1 MRERLSEKEKIA
13 RVVTGVDT
21 DSTFMGVDD
30 RSLDKMIDNAERQKW
45 NDSVKE
51 IEDKFK
57 DHENALQEAAD
68 EYAKKLDGVQIYPIA
83 NYVIVRPFKE
93 NPFQKVKIDEK
104 LKKMCDD
111 NGENLPKESIK
122 LSDLLKRNNIDI
134 FKISKAYGLFE
145 EYSHEILDVVN
156 TKVKYEG
163 YLRQQQEDVD
173 KMLANEKVKIP
184 EDFDYKSQK
193 GLRAEAVEKLDKIRP
208 LNLGQASRISG
219 VSPADI
225 SVLAVLIKKR

>member
-1 MRERLSEKEKIA
+1 MREKLSEKEKIA
-13 RVVTGVDT
+13 RMVSGVDT

-68 EYAKKLDGVQIYPIA
+68 NYAKNLNGVQIYPIA

-104 LKKMCDD
+104 SGL
-111 NGENLPKESIK
+111 I
-122 LSDLLKRNNIDI
+122 LSTGGLIPEYKRNDSGEYEEAEQVIKTGVVIQAGPECKWLKDGDTIMWAVMSEVVIPFYNFGFRLVNENRAICVINDDLEER
-134 FKISKAYGLFE
+134 FKNK
-145 EYSHEILDVVN
+145 D
-156 TKVKYEG
+156 
-163 YLRQQQEDVD
+163 
-173 KMLANEKVKIP
+173 
-184 EDFDYKSQK
+184 
-193 GLRAEAVEKLDKIRP
+193 
-208 LNLGQASRISG
+208 
-219 VSPADI
+219 
-225 SVLAVLIKKR
+225 

>member
-1 MRERLSEKEKIA
+1 MREKLSEKERIA
-13 RVVTGVDT
+13 RMVSGVDT

-68 EYAKKLDGVQIYPIA
+68 NYAKNLNGVQIYPIA

-104 LKKMCDD
+104 SGL
-111 NGENLPKESIK
+111 I
-122 LSDLLKRNNIDI
+122 LSTGGLVPEYKRNDSGEYEEAEQVIKTGVVIQAGPECKWLKDGDTIMWAVMSEVVIPFYNFGFRLVNENRAICVINDDLEER
-134 FKISKAYGLFE
+134 FKSK
-145 EYSHEILDVVN
+145 D
-156 TKVKYEG
+156 
-163 YLRQQQEDVD
+163 
-173 KMLANEKVKIP
+173 
-184 EDFDYKSQK
+184 
-193 GLRAEAVEKLDKIRP
+193 
-208 LNLGQASRISG
+208 
-219 VSPADI
+219 
-225 SVLAVLIKKR
+225 

>member
-1 MRERLSEKEKIA
+1 MRERLSEKEQIA
-13 RVVTGVDT
+13 RMVTGVDT

-104 LKKMCDD
+104 TGL
-111 NGENLPKESIK
+111 I
-122 LSDLLKRNNIDI
+122 LSTGGLIPEYKRNDSGEYEEAEQVIKTGVVIQAGPECKWLKDGDTIMWAVMSEVVIPFYNFGFRLVNENRAICVINDDLEER
-134 FKISKAYGLFE
+134 FKNK
-145 EYSHEILDVVN
+145 D
-156 TKVKYEG
+156 
-163 YLRQQQEDVD
+163 
-173 KMLANEKVKIP
+173 
-184 EDFDYKSQK
+184 
-193 GLRAEAVEKLDKIRP
+193 
-208 LNLGQASRISG
+208 
-219 VSPADI
+219 
-225 SVLAVLIKKR
+225 

>member
-1 MRERLSEKEKIA
+1 MREKLSEKERIA
-13 RVVTGVDT
+13 RMVSGVDT

-104 LKKMCDD
+104 TGL
-111 NGENLPKESIK
+111 I
-122 LSDLLKRNNIDI
+122 LSTGGLIPEYKRNDSGEYEEAEQVIKTGVVIQAGPECKWLKDGDTIMWSVMSEVVIPFYNFGFRLVNENRAICVINDDLEER
-134 FKISKAYGLFE
+134 FKNK
-145 EYSHEILDVVN
+145 D
-156 TKVKYEG
+156 
-163 YLRQQQEDVD
+163 
-173 KMLANEKVKIP
+173 
-184 EDFDYKSQK
+184 
-193 GLRAEAVEKLDKIRP
+193 
-208 LNLGQASRISG
+208 
-219 VSPADI
+219 
-225 SVLAVLIKKR
+225 

>member
-1 MRERLSEKEKIA
+1 MREKLSEKEKIA
-13 RVVTGVDT
+13 RMVSGVDT

-68 EYAKKLDGVQIYPIA
+68 NYAKNLNGVQIYPIA

-104 LKKMCDD
+104 SGL
-111 NGENLPKESIK
+111 I
-122 LSDLLKRNNIDI
+122 LSTGGLIPEYKRNDSGEYEEAEQVIKTGVVIQAGPECKWLKDGDTIMWAVMSEVVIPFYNFGFRLVNENRAICVINDDLEER
-134 FKISKAYGLFE
+134 FKSK
-145 EYSHEILDVVN
+145 D
-156 TKVKYEG
+156 
-163 YLRQQQEDVD
+163 
-173 KMLANEKVKIP
+173 
-184 EDFDYKSQK
+184 
-193 GLRAEAVEKLDKIRP
+193 
-208 LNLGQASRISG
+208 
-219 VSPADI
+219 
-225 SVLAVLIKKR
+225 

>member
-104 LKKMCDD
+104 TGL
-111 NGENLPKESIK
+111 I
-122 LSDLLKRNNIDI
+122 LSTGGLIPEYKRND
-134 FKISKAYGLFE
+134 SGEFE
-145 EYSHEILDVVN
+145 EAEQVIKTGVVIQAGPECKWIKDGDTIMWAVMSEVVIPFYN
-156 TKVKYEG
+156 FGFRLV
-163 YLRQQQEDVD
+163 
-173 KMLANEKVKIP
+173 NEN
-184 EDFDYKSQK
+184 
-193 GLRAEAVEKLDKIRP
+193 RAICVINDDLEERFKNKD
-208 LNLGQASRISG
+208 
-219 VSPADI
+219 
-225 SVLAVLIKKR
+225 

>member
-1 MRERLSEKEKIA
+1 MRERLSEKEQIA
-13 RVVTGVDT
+13 RMVTGVDT

-104 LKKMCDD
+104 T
-111 NGENLPKESIK
+111 GII
-122 LSDLLKRNNIDI
+122 LSTGGLIPEYKRND
-134 FKISKAYGLFE
+134 SGEFE
-145 EYSHEILDVVN
+145 EAEQVIKTGVVIQAGPECKWLKDGDTIMWAVMSEVVIPFYN
-156 TKVKYEG
+156 FGFRLV
-163 YLRQQQEDVD
+163 
-173 KMLANEKVKIP
+173 NEN
-184 EDFDYKSQK
+184 
-193 GLRAEAVEKLDKIRP
+193 RAICVINDDLEERF
-208 LNLGQASRISG
+208 
-219 VSPADI
+219 
-225 SVLAVLIKKR
+225 KKQD

>member
-1 MRERLSEKEKIA
+1 MRERLSEKEQIA
-13 RVVTGVDT
+13 RMVTGVDT

-104 LKKMCDD
+104 TGL
-111 NGENLPKESIK
+111 I
-122 LSDLLKRNNIDI
+122 LSTGGLIPEYKRNDSGEYEEAEQVIKTGVVIQAGPECKWLKDGDTIMWSVMSEVVIPFYNFGFRLVNENRAICVINDDLEER
-134 FKISKAYGLFE
+134 FKNK
-145 EYSHEILDVVN
+145 D
-156 TKVKYEG
+156 
-163 YLRQQQEDVD
+163 
-173 KMLANEKVKIP
+173 
-184 EDFDYKSQK
+184 
-193 GLRAEAVEKLDKIRP
+193 
-208 LNLGQASRISG
+208 
-219 VSPADI
+219 
-225 SVLAVLIKKR
+225 

>member
-13 RVVTGVDT
+13 RVITGVDT

-104 LKKMCDD
+104 TGL
-111 NGENLPKESIK
+111 I
-122 LSDLLKRNNIDI
+122 LSTGGLIPEYKRNDSGEYEEAEQVIKTGVVIQAGPECKWIKDGDTIMWAVMSEVVIPFYNFGFRLVNENRAICVINDDLEER
-134 FKISKAYGLFE
+134 FKKQ
-145 EYSHEILDVVN
+145 D
-156 TKVKYEG
+156 
-163 YLRQQQEDVD
+163 
-173 KMLANEKVKIP
+173 
-184 EDFDYKSQK
+184 
-193 GLRAEAVEKLDKIRP
+193 
-208 LNLGQASRISG
+208 
-219 VSPADI
+219 
-225 SVLAVLIKKR
+225 

>member
-1 MRERLSEKEKIA
+1 MREKLSEKEKIA
-13 RVVTGVDT
+13 RMVSGVDT

-104 LKKMCDD
+104 TGL
-111 NGENLPKESIK
+111 I
-122 LSDLLKRNNIDI
+122 LSTGGLIPEYKRNDSGEYEEAEQVIKTGVVIQAGPECKWLKDGDTIMWSVMSEVVIPFYNFGFRLVNENRAICVINDDLEER
-134 FKISKAYGLFE
+134 FK
-145 EYSHEILDVVN
+145 
-156 TKVKYEG
+156 
-163 YLRQQQEDVD
+163 
-173 KMLANEKVKIP
+173 
-184 EDFDYKSQK
+184 
-193 GLRAEAVEKLDKIRP
+193 
-208 LNLGQASRISG
+208 
-219 VSPADI
+219 
-225 SVLAVLIKKR
+225 KKD

>member
-104 LKKMCDD
+104 SGL
-111 NGENLPKESIK
+111 I
-122 LSDLLKRNNIDI
+122 LSTGGLIPEYKRNDSGEYEEAEQVIKTGVVIQAGPECKWLKDGDTIMWAVMSEVVIPFYNFGFRLVNENRAICVINDDLEER
-134 FKISKAYGLFE
+134 FKSK
-145 EYSHEILDVVN
+145 D
-156 TKVKYEG
+156 
-163 YLRQQQEDVD
+163 
-173 KMLANEKVKIP
+173 
-184 EDFDYKSQK
+184 
-193 GLRAEAVEKLDKIRP
+193 
-208 LNLGQASRISG
+208 
-219 VSPADI
+219 
-225 SVLAVLIKKR
+225 

>member
-1 MRERLSEKEKIA
+1 MREKLSEKERIA
-13 RVVTGVDT
+13 RMVTGVDT

-104 LKKMCDD
+104 T
-111 NGENLPKESIK
+111 GII
-122 LSDLLKRNNIDI
+122 LSTGGLIPEYKRND
-134 FKISKAYGLFE
+134 SGEFE
-145 EYSHEILDVVN
+145 EAEQVIKTGVVIQAGPECKWLKDGDTIMWAVMSEVVIPFYN
-156 TKVKYEG
+156 FGFRLV
-163 YLRQQQEDVD
+163 
-173 KMLANEKVKIP
+173 NENRAICVINDDL
-184 EDFDYKSQK
+184 EERFKSK
-193 GLRAEAVEKLDKIRP
+193 D
-208 LNLGQASRISG
+208 
-219 VSPADI
+219 
-225 SVLAVLIKKR
+225 

>member
-13 RVVTGVDT
+13 RVITGVDT

-104 LKKMCDD
+104 TGL
-111 NGENLPKESIK
+111 I
-122 LSDLLKRNNIDI
+122 LSTGGLIPEYKRND
-134 FKISKAYGLFE
+134 SGEFE
-145 EYSHEILDVVN
+145 EAEQVIKTGVVIQAGPECKWLKDGDTIMWAVMSEVVIPFYN
-156 TKVKYEG
+156 FGFRLV
-163 YLRQQQEDVD
+163 
-173 KMLANEKVKIP
+173 NEN
-184 EDFDYKSQK
+184 
-193 GLRAEAVEKLDKIRP
+193 RAICVINDDLEERF
-208 LNLGQASRISG
+208 
-219 VSPADI
+219 
-225 SVLAVLIKKR
+225 KKQD

>member
-104 LKKMCDD
+104 TGL
-111 NGENLPKESIK
+111 I
-122 LSDLLKRNNIDI
+122 LSTGGLIPEYKRND
-134 FKISKAYGLFE
+134 SGEFE
-145 EYSHEILDVVN
+145 EAEQVIKTGVVIQAGPECKWIKDGDTIMWAVMSEVVIPFYN
-156 TKVKYEG
+156 FGFRLV
-163 YLRQQQEDVD
+163 
-173 KMLANEKVKIP
+173 NEN
-184 EDFDYKSQK
+184 
-193 GLRAEAVEKLDKIRP
+193 RAICVINDDLEERF
-208 LNLGQASRISG
+208 
-219 VSPADI
+219 
-225 SVLAVLIKKR
+225 KKKD

>member
-1 MRERLSEKEKIA
+1 MRERLSEKEQIA
-13 RVVTGVDT
+13 RMVTGVDT

-104 LKKMCDD
+104 T
-111 NGENLPKESIK
+111 GII
-122 LSDLLKRNNIDI
+122 LSTGGLIPEYKRND
-134 FKISKAYGLFE
+134 SGEFE
-145 EYSHEILDVVN
+145 EAEQVIKTGVVIQAGPECKWLKDGDTIMWAVMSEVVVPFYN
-156 TKVKYEG
+156 FGFRLV
-163 YLRQQQEDVD
+163 
-173 KMLANEKVKIP
+173 NEN
-184 EDFDYKSQK
+184 
-193 GLRAEAVEKLDKIRP
+193 RAICVINDDLEERF
-208 LNLGQASRISG
+208 
-219 VSPADI
+219 
-225 SVLAVLIKKR
+225 KKKD

>member
-68 EYAKKLDGVQIYPIA
+68 NYAKNLNGVQIYPIA

-104 LKKMCDD
+104 SGL
-111 NGENLPKESIK
+111 I
-122 LSDLLKRNNIDI
+122 LSTGGLIPEYKRND
-134 FKISKAYGLFE
+134 SGEFE
-145 EYSHEILDVVN
+145 EAEQVIKTGVVIQAGPECKWLKDGDTIMWAVMSEVVIPFYN
-156 TKVKYEG
+156 FGFRLV
-163 YLRQQQEDVD
+163 
-173 KMLANEKVKIP
+173 NENRAICVINDDL
-184 EDFDYKSQK
+184 EERFKSK
-193 GLRAEAVEKLDKIRP
+193 D
-208 LNLGQASRISG
+208 
-219 VSPADI
+219 
-225 SVLAVLIKKR
+225 

>member
-1 MRERLSEKEKIA
+1 MRERLSEKEQIA
-13 RVVTGVDT
+13 RMVTGVDT

-104 LKKMCDD
+104 TGL
-111 NGENLPKESIK
+111 I
-122 LSDLLKRNNIDI
+122 LSTGGLIPEYKRND
-134 FKISKAYGLFE
+134 SGEFE
-145 EYSHEILDVVN
+145 EAEQVIKTGVVIQAGPECKWLKDGDTIMWAVMSEVVIPFYN
-156 TKVKYEG
+156 FGFRLV
-163 YLRQQQEDVD
+163 
-173 KMLANEKVKIP
+173 NEN
-184 EDFDYKSQK
+184 
-193 GLRAEAVEKLDKIRP
+193 RAICVINDDLEERF
-208 LNLGQASRISG
+208 
-219 VSPADI
+219 
-225 SVLAVLIKKR
+225 KKQD

>member
-13 RVVTGVDT
+13 RMVTGVDT

-104 LKKMCDD
+104 TGL
-111 NGENLPKESIK
+111 I
-122 LSDLLKRNNIDI
+122 LSTGGLIPEYKRNDSGEYEEAEQVIKTGVVIQAGPECKWLKDGDTIMWAVMSEVVIPFYNFGFRLVNENRAICVINDDLEER
-134 FKISKAYGLFE
+134 FK
-145 EYSHEILDVVN
+145 
-156 TKVKYEG
+156 
-163 YLRQQQEDVD
+163 
-173 KMLANEKVKIP
+173 
-184 EDFDYKSQK
+184 
-193 GLRAEAVEKLDKIRP
+193 
-208 LNLGQASRISG
+208 
-219 VSPADI
+219 
-225 SVLAVLIKKR
+225 KKD

>member
-1 MRERLSEKEKIA
+1 MRERLGEKEKIA

-104 LKKMCDD
+104 TGL
-111 NGENLPKESIK
+111 I
-122 LSDLLKRNNIDI
+122 LSTGGLIPEYKRND
-134 FKISKAYGLFE
+134 SGEFE
-145 EYSHEILDVVN
+145 EAEQVIKTGVVIQAGPECKWLKDGDTIMWAVMSEVVIPFYN
-156 TKVKYEG
+156 FGFRLV
-163 YLRQQQEDVD
+163 
-173 KMLANEKVKIP
+173 NEN
-184 EDFDYKSQK
+184 
-193 GLRAEAVEKLDKIRP
+193 RAICVINDDLEERF
-208 LNLGQASRISG
+208 
-219 VSPADI
+219 
-225 SVLAVLIKKR
+225 KKQD

>member
-104 LKKMCDD
+104 TGL
-111 NGENLPKESIK
+111 I
-122 LSDLLKRNNIDI
+122 LSTGGLIPEYKRNDSGEYEEAEQVIKTGVVIQAGPECKWLKDGDTIMWAVMSEVVIPFYNFGFRLVNENRAICVINDDLEER
-134 FKISKAYGLFE
+134 FKNK
-145 EYSHEILDVVN
+145 D
-156 TKVKYEG
+156 
-163 YLRQQQEDVD
+163 
-173 KMLANEKVKIP
+173 
-184 EDFDYKSQK
+184 
-193 GLRAEAVEKLDKIRP
+193 
-208 LNLGQASRISG
+208 
-219 VSPADI
+219 
-225 SVLAVLIKKR
+225 

>member
-1 MRERLSEKEKIA
+1 MRERLSEKEQIA
-13 RVVTGVDT
+13 RMVTGVDT

-57 DHENALQEAAD
+57 EHENALQEAAD

-104 LKKMCDD
+104 TGL
-111 NGENLPKESIK
+111 I
-122 LSDLLKRNNIDI
+122 LSTGGLIPEYKRNDSGEYEEAEQGIKTGVVIQAGPECKWLKDGDTIMWAVMSEVVIPFYNFGFRLVNENRAICVINDDLEER
-134 FKISKAYGLFE
+134 FKKQ
-145 EYSHEILDVVN
+145 D
-156 TKVKYEG
+156 
-163 YLRQQQEDVD
+163 
-173 KMLANEKVKIP
+173 
-184 EDFDYKSQK
+184 
-193 GLRAEAVEKLDKIRP
+193 
-208 LNLGQASRISG
+208 
-219 VSPADI
+219 
-225 SVLAVLIKKR
+225 

>member
-104 LKKMCDD
+104 T
-111 NGENLPKESIK
+111 GII
-122 LSDLLKRNNIDI
+122 LSTGGLIPEYKRND
-134 FKISKAYGLFE
+134 SGEFE
-145 EYSHEILDVVN
+145 EAEQVIKTGVVIQAGPECKWLKDGDTIMWAVMSEVVIPFYN
-156 TKVKYEG
+156 FGFRLV
-163 YLRQQQEDVD
+163 
-173 KMLANEKVKIP
+173 NEN
-184 EDFDYKSQK
+184 
-193 GLRAEAVEKLDKIRP
+193 RAICVINDDLEERF
-208 LNLGQASRISG
+208 
-219 VSPADI
+219 
-225 SVLAVLIKKR
+225 KKKD